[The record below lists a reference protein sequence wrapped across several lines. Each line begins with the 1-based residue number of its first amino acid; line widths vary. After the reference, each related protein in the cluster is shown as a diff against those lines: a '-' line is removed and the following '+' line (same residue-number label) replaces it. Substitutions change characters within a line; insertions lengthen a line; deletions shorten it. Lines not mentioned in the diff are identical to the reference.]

1 MTVKRRPQL
10 WTRVVPGGWK
20 VISLRQGATINPF
33 YLSPDGKRFAS
44 LEAVKV
50 HVASARAELS
60 DAEMDAEGLEVKK
73 KKRRKRKRQATAEE
87 APSEP
92 VAKKL
97 KFDDL
102 EDDKTKAPLSLP
114 IEIQKRR
121 KLLAARSP
129 FRNLLKKTLVRNHIR
144 MRGKLPF
151 MIPGHDF
158 NSLKRPAAV
167 LDDKTEPSSSHSH
180 SSPSKRQKTIHGS
193 PTKRVR
199 TSDDSSSIDGKIS
212 EESSED
218 QGTPPRPLFPPPNL
232 TPPVAVRRAGPGR
245 LSFASPNMRSVVS
258 RVRLTKPHHPATS
271 GKEAKSL

>member
-1 MTVKRRPQL
+1 M
-10 WTRVVPGGWK
+10 
-20 VISLRQGATINPF
+20 ISLRQGAAINPF

-60 DAEMDAEGLEVKK
+60 DAEMDAEGREVKK
-73 KKRRKRKRQATAEE
+73 KKRRKRKRQASAEE
-87 APSEP
+87 GLDLAPSEP

-102 EDDKTKAPLSLP
+102 KDDKTKAPLSLP

-129 FRNLLKKTLVRNHIR
+129 FRNLLKKTLVRNHVR

-151 MIPGHDF
+151 MITGHDS

-167 LDDKTEPSSSHSH
+167 LDDKTEPSSSNN
-180 SSPSKRQKTIHGS
+180 SPSKRQKTLHDS
-193 PTKRVR
+193 PTKRGR
-199 TSDDSSSIDGKIS
+199 TSDDSPSIERKTSD
-212 EESSED
+212 EFSED
-218 QGTPPRPLFPPPNL
+218 QATPPRPMFPPPNL
-232 TPPVAVRRAGPGR
+232 TPPVAVRRAGAGR

-258 RVRLTKPHHPATS
+258 RVRLTKPHHPANS

>member
-1 MTVKRRPQL
+1 MTVKKRPQL

-50 HVASARAELS
+50 HVASARADLS
-60 DAEMDAEGLEVKK
+60 DAEMDGEGREVKK
-73 KKRRKRKRQATAEE
+73 KKRRKRKRQAGEE

-129 FRNLLKKTLVRNHIR
+129 FRNLLKKTLVRNHVR

-151 MIPGHDF
+151 MMTGPDS

-167 LDDKTEPSSSHSH
+167 MDDKSEPH
-180 SSPSKRQKTIHGS
+180 SSPSKRHKTIHDS
-193 PTKRVR
+193 PSKRGR
-199 TSDDSSSIDGKIS
+199 TSDDSPSNERKIS
-212 EESSED
+212 EEFSEA
-218 QGTPPRPLFPPPNL
+218 QVTPPRPLFPPPNL
-232 TPPVAVRRAGPGR
+232 TPPVRRPVSR
-245 LSFASPNMRSVVS
+245 LNFESPNMRSVSS
-258 RVRLTKPHHPATS
+258 RVRITKPLNQANSPL
-271 GKEAKSL
+271 KRELF

>member
-1 MTVKRRPQL
+1 MTVRKRPQL

-60 DAEMDAEGLEVKK
+60 DAEMDAEGREVKK
-73 KKRRKRKRQATAEE
+73 KKRRKRKRQASAEE
-87 APSEP
+87 AAPSEP

-102 EDDKTKAPLSLP
+102 EDEKTKAPLSLP

-129 FRNLLKKTLVRNHIR
+129 FRNLLKKTLVRNHVR

-151 MIPGHDF
+151 MLTGHD
-158 NSLKRPAAV
+158 SLKRPSA
-167 LDDKTEPSSSHSH
+167 LLEDKTEPSSSH
-180 SSPSKRQKTIHGS
+180 SSPSKRQKTIHDS
-193 PTKRVR
+193 PTKRGR
-199 TSDDSSSIDGKIS
+199 TSDDSPSIERQTS
-212 EESSED
+212 EEFSEAD
-218 QGTPPRPLFPPPNL
+218 ATPPRPLFPPPNL
-232 TPPVAVRRAGPGR
+232 TPPVRRAGPGR
-245 LSFASPNMRSVVS
+245 LSFSSPNMRSVVS
-258 RVRLTKPHHPATS
+258 RVRLTKPHHPANS